1 MLNLY
6 VMRHS
11 KSSWNDHNISD
22 FERPLSSKGRKDI
35 KFIIKF
41 LKIKKIKFDFAY
53 VSSSKRTK
61 QTFKLLKKKL
71 KIKKEILSKKLYLS
85 NENKIFNII
94 KNTKKNYKNILLVN
108 HEPACKNLV
117 NNLIKKNYFL
127 FKEKKFSTSAITKIT
142 FSIKKW
148 KKLKECSG
156 KLVFFKRPIDLT

>member
-35 KFIIKF
+35 KLIIKF

-61 QTFKLLKKKL
+61 ETFKLLKKKI
-71 KIKKEILSKKLYLS
+71 KIKKEIFTKKLYLS

-94 KNTKKNYKNILLVN
+94 KKTKNNYKNILLVN
-108 HEPACKNLV
+108 HEPTCKNLV
-117 NNLIKKNYFL
+117 NKLIKKNYFL
-127 FKEKKFSTSAITKIT
+127 FEEKKFSTSAITKIT

-148 KKLKECSG
+148 KKIKERSG
-156 KLVFFKRPIDLT
+156 KLVFFKRPIDLA

>member
-11 KSSWNDHNISD
+11 KSSWNVANIID
-22 FERPLSSKGRKDI
+22 FERPLSSKGKKDI

-41 LKIKKIKFDFAY
+41 LKNKKTKFDFAY
-53 VSSSKRTK
+53 VSSSKRTTH
-61 QTFKLLKKKL
+61 TFKLLKKKI
-71 KIKKEILSKKLYLS
+71 KIKTVILSKKLYLTD
-85 NENKIFNII
+85 ENKIFNII
-94 KNTKKNYKNILLVN
+94 KSTKKKYKNILLIN

-117 NNLIKKNYFL
+117 NKLIKKNYFL

-148 KKLKECSG
+148 KNLRERSG
-156 KLVFFKRPIDLT
+156 KLIFFKRPIDLI

>member
-11 KSSWNDHNISD
+11 KSSWNVANIND
-22 FERPLSSKGRKDI
+22 FERPLSSKGKKDI

-41 LKIKKIKFDFAY
+41 LKNKKTKFDFAY

-61 QTFKLLKKKL
+61 QTFKLLKKKI
-71 KIKKEILSKKLYLS
+71 KIKKEIFTKKLYLS

-94 KNTKKNYKNILLVN
+94 KKTKKNYKNILLVN

-148 KKLKECSG
+148 KKLKARSG
-156 KLVFFKRPIDLT
+156 KLIFFKRPIDLT

>member
-41 LKIKKIKFDFAY
+41 LKIKKIIFDFAY

-61 QTFKLLKKKL
+61 ETFKLLKKKI
-71 KIKKEILSKKLYLS
+71 KIKK
-85 NENKIFNII
+85 KIF
-94 KNTKKNYKNILLVN
+94 
-108 HEPACKNLV
+108 
-117 NNLIKKNYFL
+117 IKK
-127 FKEKKFSTSAITKIT
+127 
-142 FSIKKW
+142 
-148 KKLKECSG
+148 
-156 KLVFFKRPIDLT
+156 

>member
-11 KSSWNDHNISD
+11 KSSWNDNNIND
-22 FERPLSSKGRKDI
+22 FKRPLSSKGRKDI

-41 LKIKKIKFDFAY
+41 LKRKKIKFDLAY

-61 QTFKLLKKKL
+61 QTFKLLKKKI
-71 KIKKEILSKKLYLS
+71 KIKKGLFSKKLYLS
-85 NENKIFNII
+85 DQNKIFNTI
-94 KNTKKNYKNILLVN
+94 KKTKKNYKNILLVN

-117 NNLIKKNYFL
+117 NKLIKKNYFL
-127 FKEKKFSTSAITKIT
+127 FKEKKFSTSSIAKIT

-148 KKLKECSG
+148 KKLNECSG
-156 KLVFFKRPIDLT
+156 KLVFFKRPIDLI

>member
-11 KSSWNDHNISD
+11 KSSWNVANIND
-22 FERPLSSKGRKDI
+22 FERPLSSKGKKDI

-41 LKIKKIKFDFAY
+41 LKNKKTKFDFAY

-61 QTFKLLKKKL
+61 ETFKLLKKKI
-71 KIKKEILSKKLYLS
+71 KIKKEIFTKKLYLS

-94 KNTKKNYKNILLVN
+94 KKTKKNYKNILLVN

-117 NNLIKKNYFL
+117 SKLIKKNYFL
-127 FKEKKFSTSAITKIT
+127 FKGKKFSTSAITKIT

-148 KKLKECSG
+148 KKIKERSG

>member
-11 KSSWNDHNISD
+11 KSSWNDANIND
-22 FERPLSSKGRKDI
+22 FERPLSPKGRKDI

-41 LKIKKIKFDFAY
+41 LKRKKIKFDFAY

-61 QTFKLLKKKL
+61 
-71 KIKKEILSKKLYLS
+71 
-85 NENKIFNII
+85 
-94 KNTKKNYKNILLVN
+94 KNYKNILLVN
-108 HEPACKNLV
+108 HEPKCKNLV
-117 NNLIKKNYFL
+117 NKLIKKNYFL

-148 KKLKECSG
+148 KKLNESSG
-156 KLVFFKRPIDLT
+156 KLVFFKRPIDLI

>member
-61 QTFKLLKKKL
+61 ETFKLLKKKI
-71 KIKKEILSKKLYLS
+71 KIKKEIFTKKLYLS
-85 NENKIFNII
+85 NEDKIFNII
-94 KNTKKNYKNILLVN
+94 KKTKNNYKSILLVN
-108 HEPACKNLV
+108 HEPTCKNLV
-117 NNLIKKNYFL
+117 NKLIKKNYFL
-127 FKEKKFSTSAITKIT
+127 FRDKKFSTSAITKIT

-148 KKLKECSG
+148 KKIKERSG
-156 KLVFFKRPIDLT
+156 KLVFFKRPIDLA

>member
-22 FERPLSSKGRKDI
+22 FERPLSSKGKKDI

-41 LKIKKIKFDFAY
+41 LKIKKIIFDFAY

-61 QTFKLLKKKL
+61 ETFKLLKKKI
-71 KIKKEILSKKLYLS
+71 KIKKEIFTKKLYLS

-94 KNTKKNYKNILLVN
+94 KKTKKNYKNILLVN

-117 NNLIKKNYFL
+117 SKLIKKNYFL
-127 FKEKKFSTSAITKIT
+127 FKGKKFSTSAITKIT

-148 KKLKECSG
+148 KKIKERSG

>member
-61 QTFKLLKKKL
+61 ETFKLLKKKI
-71 KIKKEILSKKLYLS
+71 KIKKKIFTKKLYLS
-85 NENKIFNII
+85 NEDKIFNII
-94 KNTKKNYKNILLVN
+94 KKTKNNYKSILLVN

-117 NNLIKKNYFL
+117 NKLIKKNYFL

-148 KKLKECSG
+148 KKIKERSG
-156 KLVFFKRPIDLT
+156 KLVFFKRPIDLA

>member
-35 KFIIKF
+35 KLIIKF

-61 QTFKLLKKKL
+61 ETFKLLKKKI
-71 KIKKEILSKKLYLS
+71 KIKKEIFTKKLYLS
-85 NENKIFNII
+85 NEDKIFNII
-94 KNTKKNYKNILLVN
+94 KKTKNNYKSILLVN
-108 HEPACKNLV
+108 HEPTCKNLV
-117 NNLIKKNYFL
+117 NKLIKKNYFL
-127 FKEKKFSTSAITKIT
+127 FKDKKFSTSAITKIT

-148 KKLKECSG
+148 KKIKERSG
-156 KLVFFKRPIDLT
+156 KLVFFKRPIDLA

>member
-11 KSSWNDHNISD
+11 KSSWNDYNISD

-53 VSSSKRTK
+53 ISSSKRTK
-61 QTFKLLKKKL
+61 ETFKLLKKKI
-71 KIKKEILSKKLYLS
+71 KIKKEIFTKKLYLS
-85 NENKIFNII
+85 NENKIFNILKKT
-94 KNTKKNYKNILLVN
+94 KNNYKNILLVN
-108 HEPACKNLV
+108 HEPTCKNLV
-117 NNLIKKNYFL
+117 NKLIKKNYFL

-148 KKLKECSG
+148 KKIKEHSG
-156 KLVFFKRPIDLT
+156 ELVFFKRPIDLA

>member
-11 KSSWNDHNISD
+11 KSSWNDHNIND

-61 QTFKLLKKKL
+61 ETFKLLKKKI
-71 KIKKEILSKKLYLS
+71 KIKKAIFSKKLYLS
-85 NENKIFNII
+85 NENKIFDII
-94 KNTKKNYKNILLVN
+94 KKTKKNYKNILLVN
-108 HEPACKNLV
+108 HEPTCKNLV
-117 NNLIKKNYFL
+117 NKLIKKNYFL
-127 FKEKKFSTSAITKIT
+127 FKEKKFSTSAITKIV

-148 KKLKECSG
+148 KKIKECSG
-156 KLVFFKRPIDLT
+156 KLVFFKRPKDLI

>member
-61 QTFKLLKKKL
+61 ETFKLLKKKI
-71 KIKKEILSKKLYLS
+71 KIKKEIFTKKLYLS
-85 NENKIFNII
+85 NEDKIFNII
-94 KNTKKNYKNILLVN
+94 KKTKNNYKSILLVN
-108 HEPACKNLV
+108 HEPTCKNLV
-117 NNLIKKNYFL
+117 NKLIKKNYFL
-127 FKEKKFSTSAITKIT
+127 FKEKKFCTSAIAKIT

-148 KKLKECSG
+148 KKIKERSG
-156 KLVFFKRPIDLT
+156 KLVFFKRPIDLA

>member
-35 KFIIKF
+35 KFIIKY
-41 LKIKKIKFDFAY
+41 LKKKKIKFDFAY
-53 VSSSKRTK
+53 VSSSKRTT
-61 QTFKLLKKKL
+61 QTFKLLKKKVI
-71 KIKKEILSKKLYLS
+71 IKKEILSKKLYLTD
-85 NENKIFNII
+85 ENKIFNII

-117 NNLIKKNYFL
+117 NKLIKKNYFL
-127 FKEKKFSTSAITKIT
+127 FKEKKFSTSAIAKIT

-148 KKLKECSG
+148 KKLNERVG
-156 KLVFFKRPIDLT
+156 KLIFFKRPIDLI

>member
-53 VSSSKRTK
+53 VSSSKRTT

-148 KKLKECSG
+148 KKLKERSG
-156 KLVFFKRPIDLT
+156 KLIFFKRPIDLT

>member
-22 FERPLSSKGRKDI
+22 FERSLSSKGRKDI

-61 QTFKLLKKKL
+61 ETFKLLKKKI
-71 KIKKEILSKKLYLS
+71 KIKKEIFTKKLYLS
-85 NENKIFNII
+85 NEDKIFNII
-94 KNTKKNYKNILLVN
+94 KKTKNNYKSILLVN
-108 HEPACKNLV
+108 HEPTCKNLV
-117 NNLIKKNYFL
+117 NKLIKKNYFL
-127 FKEKKFSTSAITKIT
+127 FRDKKFSTSAITKIT

-148 KKLKECSG
+148 KKIKERSG
-156 KLVFFKRPIDLT
+156 KLVFFKRPIDLA

>member
-11 KSSWNDHNISD
+11 KSSWNDPNIND
-22 FERPLSSKGRKDI
+22 FQRPLSSKGRKDI

-41 LKIKKIKFDFAY
+41 LKKKKIKFDFAY
-53 VSSSKRTK
+53 VSSSKRTT
-61 QTFKLLKKKL
+61 QTFKLLKKKV
-71 KIKKEILSKKLYLS
+71 KIKKKILSKNLYLTD
-85 NENKIFNII
+85 ENKIFNII

-117 NNLIKKNYFL
+117 NKLIKKNYFL
-127 FKEKKFSTSAITKIT
+127 FKEKKFSTSAIAKIT

-148 KKLKECSG
+148 KKLNERVG
-156 KLVFFKRPIDLT
+156 KLIFFKRPIDLI

>member
-11 KSSWNDHNISD
+11 KSSRNVTNIND

-41 LKIKKIKFDFAY
+41 LKKKKTKFDFAY
-53 VSSSKRTK
+53 VSSSKRTT
-61 QTFKLLKKKL
+61 QTFKLLKKKV
-71 KIKKEILSKKLYLS
+71 KIKKLILSKKLYLTD
-85 NENKIFNII
+85 ENKIFNII

-117 NNLIKKNYFL
+117 NKLIKKNYFL

-148 KKLKECSG
+148 KKLNERSG
-156 KLVFFKRPIDLT
+156 KLIFFKRPIDLI

>member
-11 KSSWNDHNISD
+11 KSSWNVPNIND
-22 FERPLSSKGRKDI
+22 FDRPLSSKGRKDI

-41 LKIKKIKFDFAY
+41 LKKKKIKFDFAY
-53 VSSSKRTK
+53 VSSSKRTT
-61 QTFKLLKKKL
+61 QTFKLLKKKVI
-71 KIKKEILSKKLYLS
+71 IKKEILSKKLYLTD
-85 NENKIFNII
+85 ENKIFNII

-117 NNLIKKNYFL
+117 NKLIKKNYFL

-148 KKLKECSG
+148 KKLNERSG
-156 KLVFFKRPIDLT
+156 KLIFFKRPIDLI